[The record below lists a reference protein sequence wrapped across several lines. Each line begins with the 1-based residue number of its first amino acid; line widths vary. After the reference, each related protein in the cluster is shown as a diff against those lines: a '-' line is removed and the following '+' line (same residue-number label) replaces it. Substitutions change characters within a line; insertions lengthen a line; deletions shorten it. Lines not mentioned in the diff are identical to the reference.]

1 MMSSRRRPETESPK
15 YGYNLSRPMYRTT
28 RFVSPVAS
36 APAQLGPSSCN
47 PAHEELE
54 VSGGLYAPFQPTLG
68 AVGAEGG
75 VCLPRKHLIANQ
87 TAMPLPMGPTDG
99 AEPDEQQPHYPR
111 SSCSNN
117 SSWQRKNYDDDDDDD
132 DDDDEDDDDV
142 DEEEVKMKY
151 RHQHQHKHQH
161 HQHQPKVSRQREL
174 PFDEVGFAKD
184 NRDEA
189 IDLAEQ
195 KSTQPRASDA
205 NYLENGRKLIQPTR
219 RPTTLPARS
228 YHAALLHAGSSL
240 AS

>member
-1 MMSSRRRPETESPK
+1 MWTYMMAAARGDRVNTMMSSRRRPETESPK

-54 VSGGLYAPFQPTLG
+54 VSGGLYAPFQPTLA
-68 AVGAEGG
+68 AVGGEGG

-99 AEPDEQQPHYPR
+99 AEPDEQQLHYPR

-117 SSWQRKNYDDDDDDD
+117 SSWQ
-132 DDDDEDDDDV
+132 
-142 DEEEVKMKY
+142 
-151 RHQHQHKHQH
+151 
-161 HQHQPKVSRQREL
+161 QREL

-184 NRDEA
+184 NREEA

-205 NYLENGRKLIQPTR
+205 NYLENGRKLIQVSTSAAR
-219 RPTTLPARS
+219 RGIDSIET
-228 YHAALLHAGSSL
+228 SL
-240 AS
+240 NIT

>member
-1 MMSSRRRPETESPK
+1 MWTYMMAAARGDRVNTMMSSRRRPETESPK

-117 SSWQRKNYDDDDDDD
+117 SSWLSTPHTNNTSNNNNNNNNKSFVLWLR
-132 DDDDEDDDDV
+132 
-142 DEEEVKMKY
+142 
-151 RHQHQHKHQH
+151 
-161 HQHQPKVSRQREL
+161 L
-174 PFDEVGFAKD
+174 PLRLRLPGGAGNEGLESLETFA
-184 NRDEA
+184 
-189 IDLAEQ
+189 
-195 KSTQPRASDA
+195 
-205 NYLENGRKLIQPTR
+205 G
-219 RPTTLPARS
+219 
-228 YHAALLHAGSSL
+228 
-240 AS
+240 